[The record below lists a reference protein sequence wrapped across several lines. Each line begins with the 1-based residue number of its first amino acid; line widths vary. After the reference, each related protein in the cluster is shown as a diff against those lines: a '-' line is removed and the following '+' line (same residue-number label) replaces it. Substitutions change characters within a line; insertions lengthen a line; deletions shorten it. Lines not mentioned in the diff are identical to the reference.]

1 MKGDL
6 IEPERISTI
15 QEAICEF
22 LLDEV
27 INPNGE
33 FYANYRI
40 SVGNLIQIGTMLK
53 AVIFEVLVRKQPM
66 WMATCNF
73 LSQVHYYLK

>member
-53 AVIFEVLVRKQPM
+53 AVIFEVLVRKQPCG
-66 WMATCNF
+66 WQLVIFYPKCIII
-73 LSQVHYYLK
+73 

>member
-27 INPNGE
+27 KNPNGE

-40 SVGNLIQIGTMLK
+40 SVGNLI
-53 AVIFEVLVRKQPM
+53 
-66 WMATCNF
+66 
-73 LSQVHYYLK
+73 